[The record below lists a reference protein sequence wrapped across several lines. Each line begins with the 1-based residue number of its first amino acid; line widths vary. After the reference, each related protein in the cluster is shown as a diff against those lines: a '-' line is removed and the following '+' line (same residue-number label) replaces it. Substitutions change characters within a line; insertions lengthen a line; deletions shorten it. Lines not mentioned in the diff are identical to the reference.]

1 VGEVSVPEARRDAAL
16 RRFELRRLR
25 VPIGGQMVSMVV
37 PDAASYLRE
46 GGWVED
52 AALVRE
58 PPYWVELWPASI
70 AIARLLNSRSDLTKQ
85 RVLDLGCGLGLPVA
99 CAARLGAKV
108 TLVDRNPDA
117 LAFAHWNVSRH
128 ASMGGTVVARQ
139 LDWSSELLD
148 EAYDVVVLA
157 DVTYRQVH
165 HAGVFRQ
172 LGACLADE
180 GVILHAEPCR
190 AESNDFVRRLERQ
203 FETVQARWRV
213 HTEKGPV
220 TVRMVAAAR
229 KADLLNSWREEL
241 VRKAIDGEGSVAAE
255 AES

>member
-1 VGEVSVPEARRDAAL
+1 MGDVSVPEARRDAGL

-25 VPIGGQMVSMVV
+25 VPIGDQMVSMVV

-70 AIARLLNSRSDLTKQ
+70 AIARLLNSRGDLARQ

-99 CAARLGAKV
+99 CAARLGAQV

-117 LAFAHWNVSRH
+117 LVFAHWNVSRH
-128 ASMGGTVVARQ
+128 ARMGGEVVARR
-139 LDWSSELLD
+139 LDWSVELL
-148 EAYDVVVLA
+148 EEVFDVVVLA

-190 AESNDFVRRLERQ
+190 AESNDFVRLLERQ
-203 FETVQARWRV
+203 FATAQARWRV
-213 HTEKGPV
+213 HTEKGAV

-229 KADLLNSWREEL
+229 RADSLSSWREEL
-241 VRKAIDGEGSVAAE
+241 ERKAIGGQGRVAAE
-255 AES
+255 VES